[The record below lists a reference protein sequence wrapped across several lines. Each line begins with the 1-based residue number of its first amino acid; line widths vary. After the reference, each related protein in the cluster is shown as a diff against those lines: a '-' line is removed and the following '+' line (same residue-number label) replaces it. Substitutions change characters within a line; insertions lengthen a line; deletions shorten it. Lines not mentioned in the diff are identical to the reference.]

1 MATIDLGKVVPE
13 KGVDYFTSS
22 DKQEMVNDV
31 LGEITIPT
39 KVSDLTND
47 SEFIDKD
54 ANNLTYY
61 YKKTEIDSSLGNYQ
75 SKIDSSHKLSSDLVD
90 DTNNTNKFV
99 SAAEKSTWNGK
110 ANASDVYSKTDSDNR
125 YLQSSKIVVLTQV
138 EYDALQTIDS
148 TVFYMIKEV

>member
-110 ANASDVYSKTDSDNR
+110 ANVSDVYSKTDSDNR